1 MAKRGF
7 KLSKRAN
14 KRDFSRKAAKV
25 NSINIPGRNFMR
37 GGPRF

>member
-1 MAKRGF
+1 MRGRRM
-7 KLSKRAN
+7 SKRAN

-25 NSINIPGRNFMR
+25 NGINIPGRNFMR

>member
-1 MAKRGF
+1 MARGY
-7 KLSKRAN
+7 KLTKKQN

-37 GGPRF
+37 GGSRF